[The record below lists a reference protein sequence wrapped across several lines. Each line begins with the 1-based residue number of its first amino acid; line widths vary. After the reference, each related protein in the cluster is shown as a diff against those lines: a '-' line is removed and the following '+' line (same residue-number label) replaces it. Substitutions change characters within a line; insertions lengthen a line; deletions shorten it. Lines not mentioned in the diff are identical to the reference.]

1 MKSFLTISVAILLG
15 LVATDDTTIEIAD
28 TTDPPNQETLD
39 ELSEEGG
46 LDSPPQDE
54 GNPDQ

>member
-15 LVATDDTTIEIAD
+15 LVATDDTTIEVVD

-39 ELSEEGG
+39 ELAEEAGY
-46 LDSPPQDE
+46 DSPPQDD